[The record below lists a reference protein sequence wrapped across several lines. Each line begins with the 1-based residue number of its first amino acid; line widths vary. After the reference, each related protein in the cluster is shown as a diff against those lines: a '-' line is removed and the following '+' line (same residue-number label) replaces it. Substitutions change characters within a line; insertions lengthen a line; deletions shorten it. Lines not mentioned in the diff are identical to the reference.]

1 MNLLTSLPAW
11 LLTALRLDTPVDPEV
26 MRPPDEI
33 VACEQRLTNSGV
45 KFSASRIPV
54 HPSPDGSFVCGAPQ
68 VVRYES
74 GPGKIRYSGSKPKM
88 ACPLALAF
96 ADFERI
102 IQEEARAHLGQ
113 EVEKIIHVGT
123 YNCREMVLYADFVS
137 EHSYANGMDI
147 KSFELADGKLLT
159 IGKDYFDEDAGGEF
173 LRALAKRIYEEGVF
187 SVVMTPNADSL
198 HKHHLHVDM
207 AHYQFDGT

>member
-1 MNLLTSLPAW
+1 MNLLSTLPAW
-11 LLTALRLDTPVDPEV
+11 LLTALRLDVPVDPEP

-33 VACEQRLTNSGV
+33 VACEQRLTNSGIE
-45 KFSASRIPV
+45 FSPARISL
-54 HPSPDGSFVCGAPQ
+54 HPSPDGSFTCGAPQ
-68 VVRYES
+68 VVRYER
-74 GPGKIRYSGSKPKM
+74 GPGKIRYSSKPKM

-113 EVEKIIHVGT
+113 EVEKIHHVGT
-123 YNCREMVLYADFVS
+123 YNCREMALYDFIS

-147 KSFELADGKLLT
+147 SSFELADGRELT
-159 IGKDYFDEDAGGEF
+159 ISKDYFDEDAGGQF
-173 LRALAKRIYEEGVF
+173 LRALAKRIYAEGVF

-207 AHYQFDGT
+207 AHYRYDGT

>member
-1 MNLLTSLPAW
+1 MILPSALPAW
-11 LLTALRLDTPVDPEV
+11 LITVLRLDAPVDPEV

-33 VACEQRLTNSGV
+33 VACEQRLINSGV
-45 KFSASRIPV
+45 KFSPARISL
-54 HPSPDGSFVCGAPQ
+54 HPSPDGSFICGAPQ
-68 VVRYES
+68 VVRYEG
-74 GPGKIRYSGSKPKM
+74 GPGKIRYSSKPKM
-88 ACPLALAF
+88 SCPLALAF

-113 EVEKIIHVGT
+113 EVERITHVGT

-147 KSFELADGKLLT
+147 KSFELADGTVLT
-159 IGKDYFDEDAGGEF
+159 IREDYLDEDPEGEF

-198 HKHHLHVDM
+198 HKNHLHVDT
-207 AHYQFDGT
+207 AHYRFDGT